1 MVCLYCNRSWAMT
14 VRNAGPHHWYS
25 LNKTDTII
33 DFLQAIPKIIIQN
46 FQTSNA
52 ASQNNKQ
59 RQHQKKTQNLR
70 AREKLVGGGIFP
82 KRKHVILIPSFPHSL
97 YRLRLLVTSLA
108 KKLVRSTCSKTINR
122 HCGLWSDCDTDNGR
136 CIHYIVKRDKY
147 FPVSDWLKSSANSSK
162 LVSFDQ
168 ICSIAKKGVNGAG

>member
-1 MVCLYCNRSWAMT
+1 MT

-59 RQHQKKTQNLR
+59 RQHQKKTKNLR

-82 KRKHVILIPSFPHSL
+82 KRKHVILSPSFPHSL
-97 YRLRLLVTSLA
+97 YRLRLLATSLA
-108 KKLVRSTCSKTINR
+108 EKLGRSTCSKAIYR
-122 HCGLWSDCDTDNGR
+122 
-136 CIHYIVKRDKY
+136 
-147 FPVSDWLKSSANSSK
+147 
-162 LVSFDQ
+162 Q
-168 ICSIAKKGVNGAG
+168 